1 MKPPPIIGAPLL
13 RVTLFRS
20 VAVGVAC
27 AVGLG
32 VLAFALAAFSDAVG
46 VYIDAVGVYIAPL
59 ALFAP
64 VIDRLVP
71 EAVINIVDRLM
82 PVDGPEA
89 GVGLIVGGT
98 LVLWTVIFSA
108 LYFVWIRLR
117 RRQSAKRAMAK
128 S

>member
-46 VYIDAVGVYIAPL
+46 VYIAPL

-71 EAVINIVDRLM
+71 EAVMSLVIGNWLFRFSRRL
-82 PVDGPEA
+82 
-89 GVGLIVGGT
+89 
-98 LVLWTVIFSA
+98 
-108 LYFVWIRLR
+108 
-117 RRQSAKRAMAK
+117 
-128 S
+128 

>member
-46 VYIDAVGVYIAPL
+46 VYIAPL

-64 VIDRLVP
+64 VIDRLAP

-82 PVDGPEA
+82 PVDGPAA

-98 LVLWTVIFSA
+98 LVFWTVIFSA
-108 LYFVWIRLR
+108 LYFVWIKLR
-117 RRQSAKRAMAK
+117 RRQSAKRAVAK
-128 S
+128 P